1 MIIVCPS
8 CSKNF
13 NVRDDQIP
21 DKGRLLQC
29 SNCKH
34 EWFYTKNTIPVD
46 NDIDELSNDD
56 LTQESFSILDA
67 EKDNDTSTIVS
78 VLAGLGSGLFTKDL
92 SRAHRVSK
100 EIKAGIC
107 WINTYRVISP
117 IAAFGG
123 FNQSGYAREAGK
135 QSILDYTRT
144 KTTWI
149 NTSDEPMKNPFIMR

>member
-34 EWFYTKNTIPVD
+34 EWFYTKNTIPID

-56 LTQESFSILDA
+56 LTQESFGILDE
-67 EKDNDTSTIVS
+67 EKNKYDEVILEDKGDESEKPKNIRKQKTKQVNFFKLLLVFIISFVAFVLIIDTFLMQISEYFPFTEKYLDN
-78 VLAGLGSGLFTKDL
+78 L
-92 SRAHRVSK
+92 
-100 EIKAGIC
+100 
-107 WINTYRVISP
+107 Y
-117 IAAFGG
+117 
-123 FNQSGYAREAGK
+123 
-135 QSILDYTRT
+135 QSIIDISLFFQNLI
-144 KTTWI
+144 K
-149 NTSDEPMKNPFIMR
+149 